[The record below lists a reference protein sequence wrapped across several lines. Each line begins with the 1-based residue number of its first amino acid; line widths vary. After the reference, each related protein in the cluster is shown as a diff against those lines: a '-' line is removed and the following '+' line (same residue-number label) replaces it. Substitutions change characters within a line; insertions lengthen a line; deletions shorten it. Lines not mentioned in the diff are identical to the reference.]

1 MRLQGKVAII
11 TGGGGGI
18 GRATAVRFAQEGARL
33 LIADINEEECIKT
46 VNLVKEIGGTAEF
59 IRTDVTKAEEVEKM
73 VDETI
78 RIFGKLD
85 ILFNNAG
92 TGSGEKKIPDINL
105 EDWQRVIDVNLTGVF
120 LGLKYA
126 LPKMQ
131 SGGAIIN
138 TSSIAGIKGQ
148 KLLGPYTASKS
159 SVIALTK
166 AASTEFGRKN
176 IRVNAIAP
184 GVIETNMVSDWKK
197 TDKWPILS
205 TANALK
211 RIGKPEEV
219 ANAVLFLAS
228 DEASF
233 ITGETLIIDGGTLNL

>member
-85 ILFNNAG
+85 ILF
-92 TGSGEKKIPDINL
+92 
-105 EDWQRVIDVNLTGVF
+105 
-120 LGLKYA
+120 
-126 LPKMQ
+126 
-131 SGGAIIN
+131 
-138 TSSIAGIKGQ
+138 
-148 KLLGPYTASKS
+148 
-159 SVIALTK
+159 
-166 AASTEFGRKN
+166 
-176 IRVNAIAP
+176 
-184 GVIETNMVSDWKK
+184 
-197 TDKWPILS
+197 
-205 TANALK
+205 K
-211 RIGKPEEV
+211 R
-219 ANAVLFLAS
+219 
-228 DEASF
+228 
-233 ITGETLIIDGGTLNL
+233 